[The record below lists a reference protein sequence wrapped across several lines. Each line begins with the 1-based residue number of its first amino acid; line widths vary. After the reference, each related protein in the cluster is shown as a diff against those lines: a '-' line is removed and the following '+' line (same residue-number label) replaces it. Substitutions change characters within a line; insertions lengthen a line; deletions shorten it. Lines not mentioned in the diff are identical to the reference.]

1 MRIRTLDGKKIIEIN
16 AVDSRLKEAVDAE
29 ANGYPQFA
37 LQKLDEAI
45 QADLLLKLK
54 DRK

>member
-1 MRIRTLDGKKIIEIN
+1 MKVRTLDGKKIIEIN

-45 QADLLLKLK
+45 QAERKLENA
-54 DRK
+54 D